1 MAALAFRKEGADYV
15 SDAFTGGQ
23 VVQLTFAKE
32 GTQVLY
38 TETRIDADLEWKSV
52 DSHVV
57 EKNMVVDISVS
68 GEGQE
73 FRLVCREAPAS
84 ADITPHQNPDTPPIA
99 TESEVRN
106 IVRNYN
112 P

>member
-1 MAALAFRKEGADYV
+1 MAALNFHKEGADHV
-15 SDAFTGGQ
+15 SDSFTGGH

-38 TETRIDADLEWKSV
+38 TETRINADLEWKPV
-52 DSHVV
+52 DSHVT
-57 EKNMVVDISVS
+57 EKNMVVNIPAA
-68 GEGQE
+68 GETQE
-73 FRLVCREAPAS
+73 FRLKCHEAPTGAE
-84 ADITPHQNPDTPPIA
+84 ITPRSNPDEPAIA
-99 TESEVRN
+99 TEEEVRN